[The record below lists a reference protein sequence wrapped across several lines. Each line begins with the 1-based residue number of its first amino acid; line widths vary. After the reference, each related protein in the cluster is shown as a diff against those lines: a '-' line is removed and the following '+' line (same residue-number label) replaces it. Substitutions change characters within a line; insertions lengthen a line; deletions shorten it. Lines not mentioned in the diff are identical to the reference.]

1 MDSAPESQSRPSSPK
16 VTEDENDASRS
27 RRSSIVR
34 STESPTAVPLHF
46 RRPPT
51 SPAMQRSPSE
61 GSAAVQPPDS
71 PTQSRPRRPNSS
83 EFVFSREI
91 RPLWLVER
99 HGVTNPEPQ
108 DENEPLPSR
117 PSSTTSAANASVED
131 LTALPD
137 EKRWETTDLSH
148 HVSGDRPRELDL
160 SSAQEYQHH
169 GMLDSQQGTP
179 TAGSFHASH
188 SRPSSLRKEGSKPKY
203 EFHSPSELLQ
213 DPTGFAA
220 LPPSPVMGALPSAV
234 GSAVGGKDDEW
245 EIENL
250 PALPLSRPTTPESQS
265 INPALSDVD
274 TTPTQKRV
282 APARGSPEHSGLSGV
297 VGDAMTAAA
306 GLGAGV
312 LAADKGIA
320 DESAETAQ
328 IGQTLVPHDGVPD
341 LADLKKSAAPT
352 HSDKA
357 ADEKTMAA
365 ENAGVSPEPDT
376 HDKEALREIAAPQ
389 DTSNTTNEPTPVDTA
404 RAQEEPQTQ
413 LQQEDTL
420 AETPTSASSKKKK
433 KKDNKKK
440 KNKSVDSGIIQESE
454 IVPEPSAAEPAQLP
468 EQDPDTPGVLDAV
481 DLGNAESGK
490 DLIVESATPD
500 ASSMGVSENDSGKA
514 LIAEPAQLPEQ
525 DMSQGELNDNAG
537 VLEKGESER
546 ELDIGSTQPPEQ
558 EPPIPDA
565 TNTAH
570 IAKDVESQS
579 IQADIPENSVP
590 DATTSKKSK
599 RDKKKNKKKGK
610 NATTEA
616 TAEES
621 SAVET
626 TAEERPAQS
635 TEGMVES
642 VSQESLPAEE
652 PSGTTEDTGVEGK
665 DLQLDHENT
674 SADPTVSGPGI
685 ADVGESTREVSP
697 PEPTTSTQ
705 EEDKPTADHPEPV
718 PAESTPGAEN
728 REEQQDA
735 GESAREDILGTNEKP
750 VPLEQQDQP
759 LEATVEEPSASPDQ
773 KDTAVETE
781 LHKEDGAANLEPE
794 TSLSRTSSKKKKKN
808 KRKSAAE
815 PETEPAAPSS
825 QPESPAESGPG
836 NLDEPSVTDETA
848 ETKQPDEVSAEQ
860 QEEATQEVPL
870 EPVVDTT
877 GEAEVAQSAESKE
890 EASPE
895 DNAGEQSSKKSKKKN
910 KKKNKSI
917 SLTESQPETTPQQLE
932 PGAQTSGEL
941 PPPAPAPAADV
952 VASPP
957 QPDEHSAAN
966 EESTKETYHDAIVED
981 ALDNKPD
988 TSLVESPEANDGP
1001 PHVLESP
1008 AVESVPEPD
1017 AGVSTPTGKKGKKD
1031 KKRKQQSLSAPD
1043 ESSTVL
1049 TPDTADASADVPAA
1063 VEEPSSPAQAQEPEQ
1078 EEPAREISTA
1088 PVEPIQASIEDHPQ
1102 ADLPAASEEPTV
1114 TAEPEPEPEQ
1124 KSLEGEPSAD
1134 NPSATEEPPASL
1146 ERGLEREQSTENEP
1160 PVDPSEAPPEP
1171 AASEPAPPMTAAQKK
1186 KAKKDNKKKNKK
1198 QQQQQQQSVESVDEA
1213 PASTPVVEEPKTVE
1227 ENVSETVDESS
1238 EQPKDTGLEDV
1249 SPIAGE
1255 ELAKE
1260 AEALAE
1266 PADKESSDQAKDA
1279 GLLDTTTAAA
1289 DKQTEEAEALAEP
1302 ADKES
1307 SDQAKNA
1314 ELLDTSPASADEQA
1328 KEAEALVEPA
1338 DKESHEQSKEADLL
1352 DTATATAKEPPKE
1365 AEVPAEPADNERP
1378 EQPKDVDLDTTTIA
1392 ADELPKEVDDSP
1404 AVVSEET
1411 ASADIN
1417 PAQTGEVD
1425 TPEPAGEPAK
1435 PGDAPESNAETAS
1448 AETQAITADEESAKP
1463 DTEGATEQPAEQQNE
1478 KPTVQAEP
1486 TAGAEDISNADGEAA
1501 KAGSQD
1507 QVEEFQPASSSKS
1520 KKKNKKKKRQ
1530 SLALEEESTTP
1541 VGDTP
1546 VAETPVAESE
1556 TTTELPSEVSPETT
1570 QAPEQADQPQEKEK
1584 SPAVAEDTEST
1595 ENTVSAEVSQEPQAD
1610 QDQASET
1617 KEEPQPAVSKKKAKK
1632 DRKKRKSVSFA
1643 ADDTPEQASEPA
1655 ETREAVAQ
1663 PEDTPPSET
1672 PKDEP
1677 AFQPREESLV
1687 TAPATEEPTGE
1698 AVSVSP
1704 EQSDPSITAEATEI
1718 PAEIASKEPKAS
1730 EPVIAEGAEP
1740 VGQKSTEDEPETKT
1754 PSQENGI
1761 TPPDT
1766 ESLEETQDT
1775 TPVDTPEVGDQT
1787 LIDVPSEEPVT
1798 QELTRAPSPAATNEM
1813 SEPVSSE
1820 SKKDKKKKKK
1830 KNKRNAVETSEDAS
1844 AAVPEADVAS
1854 ENKEEPSNTP
1864 TATEDD
1870 SEAAVPKVKALE
1882 EDFPHAE
1889 DRPEAEEQ
1897 SKEPVPEEKPQE
1909 SESNPTE
1916 AVDSAPATLDP
1927 AAEEKKPEEIVEPPE
1942 TLEDEYAGMS
1952 AKEKRKAKKK
1962 RRKSKGPDTT
1972 DESPTAEPSRGL
1984 SEDAPRSAD
1993 AEPSETAPAPA
2004 EDDGKDNQS
2013 HGTDMHATN
2022 DEDLTWTDKMV
2033 SSQVE
2038 QQQEVNSPQSP
2049 SQLAPEQ
2056 TDKVPSGEESRGQE
2070 PGDDKREKDQVTGA
2084 GVAELEEAEVSRGLD
2099 MQEGVG
2105 KVAEAGSEAVVEST
2119 GEEKEKEQGKDE
2131 EPSLEALPAA
2141 TDKANESA
2149 IDVRAEREEEQLG
2162 ESIEGPA
2169 TQEQPPTSSD
2179 PAADEQEAPEAAAPS
2194 RKLSKKEKKKQRQ
2207 AQKALLEAANPS
2219 EETSLLGEATAP
2231 ESAAGQKEM
2240 VPGASQDVNVSP
2252 EKSVESKEIESSQ
2265 VPVVESLTP
2274 AEGNERDVEG
2284 VLPTERELTEE
2295 KVALEAEPA
2304 STAEEAQETTVSPE
2318 LTKEGFQIS
2327 ESQEPLAVTGKDG
2340 EPVEGTSLEHGQETA
2355 ELTPEGKEIPS
2366 DPPGKANTEEVE
2378 PVKEEPA
2385 LETLSRK
2392 ESKKKKKKA
2401 KKQSK
2406 EQPEQQQSPSSGGDE
2421 KEVDPATTA
2430 PEVSAENAKV
2440 AIEDHPVDS
2449 PEQDQQRKPADN
2461 VDSFEAPPDVE
2472 GPEVNTS
2479 KEPQETPQ
2487 DEAERGF
2494 PLNEEPRQPEMEN
2507 GPEKEPAARAEGK
2520 EEGDATEAAPSPT
2533 EQLETAA
2540 PLTRKLSKKERKKA
2554 KQKAK
2559 QEVKEPEPEPEQE
2572 QAPLP
2577 EPEPGTHPA
2586 TSTEEQP
2593 PVTETA
2599 PEPSVDEPS
2608 VSRTLSAKEKKKRKG
2623 RQTEQPE
2630 ESRSLKTEVEPAQNE
2645 QGWPAIDIGWDK
2657 SKDNSDSTE
2666 QTPPTSPETPL
2677 APFEPAIAE
2686 FDETAAPEGLQ
2697 SLIYRGRE
2705 PPRACSPTPAQQGRQ
2720 HLSRVGARDVP
2731 PT

>member
-1 MDSAPESQSRPSSPK
+1 M
-16 VTEDENDASRS
+16 
-27 RRSSIVR
+27 
-34 STESPTAVPLHF
+34 
-46 RRPPT
+46 
-51 SPAMQRSPSE
+51 
-61 GSAAVQPPDS
+61 
-71 PTQSRPRRPNSS
+71 
-83 EFVFSREI
+83 
-91 RPLWLVER
+91 WLVER
-99 HGVTNPEPQ
+99 HGATNPEPQ
-108 DENEPLPSR
+108 DENEPLPSL
-117 PSSTTSAANASVED
+117 PSSKTSSANASVED

-137 EKRWETTDLSH
+137 EKRWESTDLSH
-148 HVSGDRPRELDL
+148 HVSGDRPRQLDL

-169 GMLDSQQGTP
+169 GILDSQQGTP
-179 TAGSFHASH
+179 TAGNFHPSH

-250 PALPLSRPTTPESQS
+250 LALPLSRPTTPESQS

-297 VGDAMTAAA
+297 VGNAMTAAA

-312 LAADKGIA
+312 LAADKGIP
-320 DESAETAQ
+320 DEPAETAQ

-341 LADLKKSAAPT
+341 LADVKRPATPT

-365 ENAGVSPEPDT
+365 ENADVSPKPDT

-389 DTSNTTNEPTPVDTA
+389 DTSNTTSEPTPVDTA
-404 RAQEEPQTQ
+404 RAQEEPQPQ
-413 LQQEDTL
+413 LEDTV

-433 KKDNKKK
+433 KKDKKK
-440 KNKSVDSGIIQESE
+440 KNKSVDSSNIQESE

-468 EQDPDTPGVLDAV
+468 EQDPDTPGVLGAAN
-481 DLGNAESGK
+481 LENAESGK
-490 DLIVESATPD
+490 DLIVESA
-500 ASSMGVSENDSGKA
+500 
-514 LIAEPAQLPEQ
+514 QLPEQ
-525 DMSQGELNDNAG
+525 NMAQGELNDNAD
-537 VLEKGESER
+537 VPEKGESER
-546 ELDIGSTQPPEQ
+546 ALDIGSTQSPEQ
-558 EPPIPDA
+558 ESPIPDV
-565 TNTAH
+565 TNTAD
-570 IAKDVESQS
+570 IANDVDSQS
-579 IQADIPENSVP
+579 TQADTPEDSVP
-590 DATTSKKSK
+590 DTTTSKKSK
-599 RDKKKNKKKGK
+599 RDKKKDKKKGK

-635 TEGMVES
+635 TEEMAES
-642 VSQESLPAEE
+642 VTQESLPAEE
-652 PSGTTEDTGVEGK
+652 PSGTTQDTGVEGK
-665 DLQLDHENT
+665 DLQIGHENT
-674 SADPTVSGPGI
+674 SADPAVSGPGS

-697 PEPTTSTQ
+697 SEPTTSTQ
-705 EEDKPTADHPEPV
+705 EEDKPTADHPEMV
-718 PAESTPGAEN
+718 PAETTPGAEN

-735 GESAREDILGTNEKP
+735 GESVRGDLLGTNDEP
-750 VPLEQQDQP
+750 VSLEQQDQP

-781 LHKEDGAANLEPE
+781 PQKEDGAANLEPE
-794 TSLSRTSSKKKKKN
+794 TPLSRKSSKKKKKN

-815 PETEPAAPSS
+815 PETEPAETSS
-825 QPESPAESGPG
+825 QPEPPAESAPG

-848 ETKQPDEVSAEQ
+848 EAKQPDEVSAEQ

-917 SLTESQPETTPQQLE
+917 SLTESQPETIPQQSE

-941 PPPAPAPAADV
+941 PPSAPAPAADV

-966 EESTKETYHDAIVED
+966 EESTKETYHDAIVEG
-981 ALDNKPD
+981 ALGNKTD

-1008 AVESVPEPD
+1008 TVESVPEPD

-1031 KKRKQQSLSAPD
+1031 KKKKQQSLSALD

-1088 PVEPIQASIEDHPQ
+1088 PVEPIQASIDDHPQ
-1102 ADLPAASEEPTV
+1102 ADLPAASEERPV
-1114 TAEPEPEPEQ
+1114 IADPELEPEQ
-1124 KSLEGEPSAD
+1124 KSLEGEPPAGS
-1134 NPSATEEPPASL
+1134 PSAEEPPASL
-1146 ERGLEREQSTENEP
+1146 ERGLEHKQSTENEP
-1160 PVDPSEAPPEP
+1160 SVDPSEAPQEP

-1213 PASTPVVEEPKTVE
+1213 PVSTPVVEEPKTVE
-1227 ENVSETVDESS
+1227 ENVSETAVVTETVDESS
-1238 EQPKDTGLEDV
+1238 EQPKDTGLEDP

-1289 DKQTEEAEALAEP
+1289 DKQAEEAEALAEP

-1307 SDQAKNA
+1307 SDQAKDA
-1314 ELLDTSPASADEQA
+1314 ELLDTSPAAADEQA
-1328 KEAEALVEPA
+1328 KEAEALAEPA
-1338 DKESHEQSKEADLL
+1338 DTESHEKSKEADLL

-1392 ADELPKEVDDSP
+1392 ADELPKEADDSP

-1411 ASADIN
+1411 ASADIS

-1425 TPEPAGEPAK
+1425 TPEPAREFAK
-1435 PGDAPESNAETAS
+1435 PGDAPEYSAEAAS
-1448 AETQAITADEESAKP
+1448 AETQVITADEESAKA
-1463 DTEGATEQPAEQQNE
+1463 DTEGATEHLAEQQNE
-1478 KPTVQAEP
+1478 KPSVEAESI
-1486 TAGAEDISNADGEAA
+1486 AGTEDVGDADGEAA

-1530 SLALEEESTTP
+1530 SLALEEEPTTP
-1541 VGDTP
+1541 VGETPVAEIP
-1546 VAETPVAESE
+1546 VAETPVVESE

-1570 QAPEQADQPQEKEK
+1570 QTPEQADQSQEKEK
-1584 SPAVAEDTEST
+1584 SPAVAEDTENT
-1595 ENTVSAEVSQEPQAD
+1595 ENTVSEEVSVSQEPQAD

-1617 KEEPQPAVSKKKAKK
+1617 KDEPQPAVSKKKAKK

-1655 ETREAVAQ
+1655 ETRDAVAQ

-1672 PKDEP
+1672 SKDEP
-1677 AFQPREESLV
+1677 AFQPSEESLI

-1704 EQSDPSITAEATEI
+1704 EQSNPSITAEATET
-1718 PAEIASKEPKAS
+1718 PVKIASEEPKAS
-1730 EPVIAEGAEP
+1730 EPVMAEGAEP
-1740 VGQKSTEDEPETKT
+1740 VGHKSTEDGPETKT

-1766 ESLEETQDT
+1766 EPLEATQDT

-1798 QELTRAPSPAATNEM
+1798 QELTRAPSPAATDETP
-1813 SEPVSSE
+1813 EPVSSE

-1870 SEAAVPKVKALE
+1870 SGAAVPEVKAPE
-1882 EDFPHAE
+1882 EDSPQAE

-1897 SKEPVPEEKPQE
+1897 SKEPVPEENPQE

-1927 AAEEKKPEEIVEPPE
+1927 ASEEKKPEEIVEPPE

-1972 DESPTAEPSRGL
+1972 DESPTAETSQGL
-1984 SEDAPRSAD
+1984 SEEAPRSAD

-2038 QQQEVNSPQSP
+2038 QQQEVTSPQSP

-2070 PGDDKREKDQVTGA
+2070 SENDKSEKDQVTGA
-2084 GVAELEEAEVSRGLD
+2084 GEAELKEEEEVSRDLD
-2099 MQEGVG
+2099 VQEGDG

-2131 EPSLEALPAA
+2131 EHSLEALPAA
-2141 TDKANESA
+2141 TDKVDESA
-2149 IDVRAEREEEQLG
+2149 INVRAEREEEQLG

-2179 PAADEQEAPEAAAPS
+2179 PATDEQEAPEAAAPS

-2207 AQKALLEAANPS
+2207 AQKALLEAANPG

-2252 EKSVESKEIESSQ
+2252 EKSVELKEIESSP
-2265 VPVVESLTP
+2265 VPKVESLTP
-2274 AEGNERDVEG
+2274 AEGNERDAKS
-2284 VLPTERELTEE
+2284 VLLAEQELKEE
-2295 KVALEAEPA
+2295 EVVPEAEPA

-2318 LTKEGFQIS
+2318 LTKEGFQIPG
-2327 ESQEPLAVTGKDG
+2327 SQEPLAVTGKNG
-2340 EPVEGTSLEHGQETA
+2340 EPIEDTPLKPSQETA
-2355 ELTPEGKEIPS
+2355 ELTPEGKEILTSDLEAIPS
-2366 DPPGKANTEEVE
+2366 DPPGEVNTEEIG
-2378 PVKEEPA
+2378 PVKEESAP
-2385 LETLSRK
+2385 ETLSRK

-2401 KKQSK
+2401 KKQGK
-2406 EQPEQQQSPSSGGDE
+2406 EQPELQQPPSSGGDE
-2421 KEVDPATTA
+2421 KEIDSATTA

-2440 AIEDHPVDS
+2440 ATEDLPVNS
-2449 PEQDQQRKPADN
+2449 PEQDQQREPAHN
-2461 VDSFEAPPDVE
+2461 ADSFETPPDVE

-2479 KEPQETPQ
+2479 KEPQETPR

-2494 PLNEEPRQPEMEN
+2494 SLNEEPRQPELEN
-2507 GPEKEPAARAEGK
+2507 GPEEEPAARAEGK

-2540 PLTRKLSKKERKKA
+2540 PLTKKLSKKERKKA

-2559 QEVKEPEPEPEQE
+2559 QEVKEPGPEPEQE

-2586 TSTEEQP
+2586 TSTEKQP

-2599 PEPSVDEPS
+2599 PEPSADEPS
-2608 VSRTLSAKEKKKRKG
+2608 VSRTLSAKEKKTRNG
-2623 RQTEQPE
+2623 RQTEQSE
-2630 ESRSLKTEVEPAQNE
+2630 EPRSLKTEVEPAQNE